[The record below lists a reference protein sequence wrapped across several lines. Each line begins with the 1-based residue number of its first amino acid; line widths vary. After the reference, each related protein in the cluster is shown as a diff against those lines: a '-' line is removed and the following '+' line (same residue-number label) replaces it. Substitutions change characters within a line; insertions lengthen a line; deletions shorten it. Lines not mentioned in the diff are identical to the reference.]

1 MPLTISI
8 LTGSSTTIYRQ
19 IVEQVCAAVL
29 AGKIADD
36 EPLPSVRTLA
46 EELVVNPNTV
56 ARAYSELAREGV
68 IESHPGRGM
77 FVSRR
82 RQIYSTAERRRR
94 MEQAV
99 NSLVAEGFM
108 LGFSAEEIV
117 EAVAM
122 KTRENAASAAS
133 GATPG
138 AHKNSARGGAR

>member
-1 MPLTISI
+1 MPLAIAI
-8 LTGSSTTIYRQ
+8 LTGTSTTIYRQ

-36 EPLPSVRTLA
+36 EPLPSVRALA

-68 IESHPGRGM
+68 IESRPGRGM
-77 FVSRR
+77 YVSHR
-82 RQIYSTAERRRR
+82 RQIYSGAERRRR

-108 LGFSAEEIV
+108 LGFTGPEIV
-117 EAVAM
+117 EAVAA
-122 KTRENAASAAS
+122 KTRENAAANAAS
-133 GATPG
+133 TST
-138 AHKNSARGGAR
+138 HKQSARGNR